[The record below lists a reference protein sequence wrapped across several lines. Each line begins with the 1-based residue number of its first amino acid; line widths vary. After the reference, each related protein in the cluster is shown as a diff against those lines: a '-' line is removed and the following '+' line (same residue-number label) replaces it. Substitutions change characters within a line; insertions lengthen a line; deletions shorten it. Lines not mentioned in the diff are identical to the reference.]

1 MNVLEDN
8 LDLVVGDEQT
18 IALPGLGTA
27 GYMWQERVIGPPDV
41 IAISWSRGFAPGIE
55 PAAIGVSAPER
66 ITIRGVRPGEA
77 QLRLIQVRHWEP
89 DEAPINGLKRRI
101 TVTRRQSRRLEPD
114 PDLAD
119 SG

>member
-8 LDLVVGDEQT
+8 LDLGVGDEQT

-89 DEAPINGLKRRI
+89 DEAPINERRI
-101 TVTRRQSRRLEPD
+101 TVRVAVSNPIPT
-114 PDLAD
+114 
-119 SG
+119 